1 MGDTD
6 NESEVYGVFDVVTSL
21 GVLRGAMCVTKRL
34 DVVLRA
40 STGSTFR
47 QRFFFYITSSGPFL
61 SCSAVY
67 ESVHPPNISSVLTV
81 IKSCSE
87 FLLS

>member
-6 NESEVYGVFDVVTSL
+6 NELEVYGVFDMVTSL
-21 GVLRGAMCVTKRL
+21 GELAIVDLRVLRGALCVTKRL

-47 QRFFFYITSSGPFL
+47 QRF
-61 SCSAVY
+61 
-67 ESVHPPNISSVLTV
+67 
-81 IKSCSE
+81 
-87 FLLS
+87 